1 MSTGLSTG
9 CLRSR
14 NKQRTGTIIDWKDP
28 SRSGAWPARPPQA
41 TKANTPDL
49 RVISGR
55 SKDPQP
61 HPRIG
66 PFSSGR
72 LRAEHWPDSRPFP
85 IYNRTGTLLVTAR
98 RFRSAIRRAGPLCA
112 AKSRVQF
119 RARVYFPGE
128 NCMTS
133 AANGGPIW
141 QPRRTFL
148 GVTEMS
154 AKGHPHLQRA
164 SCNPQGGTP
173 VSGSLRFLTLSHAF
187 SRFLTLSHAMP
198 TVFGINMAH
207 GAFRDFDARELPGS
221 QPTPTARITVES
233 KHPLFLGVQPP

>member
-154 AKGHPHLQRA
+154 AKWPPPICSARHAIRRA
-164 SCNPQGGTP
+164 GPLCLALYAF
-173 VSGSLRFLTLSHAF
+173 LRFLTLSHAF
-187 SRFLTLSHAMP
+187 SRFLTPCRRCLA
-198 TVFGINMAH
+198 
-207 GAFRDFDARELPGS
+207 
-221 QPTPTARITVES
+221 
-233 KHPLFLGVQPP
+233 